1 MAAEKETEE
10 TKGTRKDTRLR
21 VLESACLV
29 FAEKGFHDATV
40 HEICDRA
47 GANIAAVNYYFRDK
61 ESLYR
66 EAWEYAAEAAREEYG
81 VRSDVSSDLPP
92 EEQLYQLVLARL
104 QCIFDDGLAGCF
116 PRLMARELLKPSP
129 ALEDIVM
136 RVLHPLMHGI
146 ADLIAKLLGPGAT
159 DHQIHGCTISVVA
172 QFAHVNFTRPIREVM
187 RRLREEKHQGHEHP
201 TLEQMARHMTDFSL
215 AGIRYYREQNAK
227 RRPNDDPSG

>member
-1 MAAEKETEE
+1 MAAEKETED

-40 HEICDRA
+40 HDICERA

-61 ESLYR
+61 ESLYG
-66 EAWEYAAEAAREEYG
+66 EAWRHAREAAREKYG
-81 VRSDVSSDLPP
+81 MPGDLSRDLSP
-92 EEQLYQLVLARL
+92 EEQLYQLILTRL
-104 QCIFDDGLAGCF
+104 QCITDDGLAGCF
-116 PRLMARELLKPSP
+116 PKLMARELLKPSP

-146 ADLIAKLLGPGAT
+146 AGLIAELLGPGAT

-187 RRLREEKHQGHEHP
+187 RRLREEKHPGHEHP
-201 TLEQMARHMTDFSL
+201 TLEQTARHMTDFSL

-227 RRPNDDPSG
+227 RQPDANSSE